1 MSVFICMSVFLF
13 RLLHVQN
20 ANCKYN
26 EADQTCQIARQ
37 TMEELQALGLPVNSA
52 AFYTECCALLFAEC
66 QYDEV
71 RTPSLIIVRLMK
83 CMPLILSVPCGK
95 CDRTFANYKTFYLL
109 RYFRK
114 KLAYFSFFSYQ
125 AIKFCS
131 KAVKALSKNL
141 PSKVRIPPDQLFRF
155 QGNKCIDEIT
165 FLC

>member
-114 KLAYFSFFSYQ
+114 KLAYFPIFLIRRLSFVQ
-125 AIKFCS
+125 
-131 KAVKALSKNL
+131 
-141 PSKVRIPPDQLFRF
+141 RQ
-155 QGNKCIDEIT
+155 
-165 FLC
+165 

>member
-20 ANCKYN
+20 ANCKYTD
-26 EADQTCQIARQ
+26 ADQTCQIARQ

-71 RTPSLIIVRLMK
+71 RTTSLIILRLMK

-109 RYFRK
+109 IYFRK
-114 KLAYFSFFSYQ
+114 KLAYFPFFLIRRLSFVQ
-125 AIKFCS
+125 
-131 KAVKALSKNL
+131 
-141 PSKVRIPPDQLFRF
+141 RQ
-155 QGNKCIDEIT
+155 
-165 FLC
+165 